1 MLLTAHKFIAG
12 RNIQPITTITLSG
25 SSNSGFN
32 KNFTNCSVNSD
43 PTNIINT
50 TNPVL
55 TPNENN
61 PGFLELNPGTYSIRV
76 KSMQI
81 QSYYTPVN
89 ATLDGTIYI
98 RVARLLNIV
107 ESGNTSAGDS
117 LFTGQFV
124 DDNSEN
130 ETLGG
135 GNLGTWAF
143 EQFTASGTATYGQ
156 ASFNQTATM
165 PFIFIRNM
173 PVSQDNATRKQSGLN
188 NDDTAMAIW
197 GFADAPNSGGTFSAT
212 ITLEIVRGYD
222 FISPVGAIT

>member
-25 SSNSGFN
+25 GSASGLN
-32 KNFTNCSVNSD
+32 KNLRNMSVGSD

-81 QSYYTPVN
+81 QSYYTPIN
-89 ATLDGTIYI
+89 AELDGTIYI
-98 RVARLLNIV
+98 RVARLLNV
-107 ESGNTSAGDS
+107 FASGSTSAGDA
-117 LFTGQFV
+117 LFTGQFT
-124 DDNSEN
+124 DSNSEN
-130 ETLGG
+130 ESLGG
-135 GNLGTWAF
+135 NNMGTWAF
-143 EQFTASGTATYGQ
+143 EQFTASGTSTYVQSSFTQSATV
-156 ASFNQTATM
+156 

-173 PVSQDNATRKQSGLN
+173 PVSQNDATRQQSGLN

-197 GFADAPNSGGTFSAT
+197 GYADAPNSGGTFSAT
-212 ITLEIVRGYD
+212 ITLELVRGFD
-222 FISPVGAIT
+222 FISPVGALP